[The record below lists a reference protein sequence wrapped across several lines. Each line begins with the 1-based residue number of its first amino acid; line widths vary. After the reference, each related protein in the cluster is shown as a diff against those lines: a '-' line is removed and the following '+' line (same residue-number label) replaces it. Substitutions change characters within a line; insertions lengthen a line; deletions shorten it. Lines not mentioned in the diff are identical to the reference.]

1 MSVFFNTLAEIALT
15 MSVVIL
21 LLLLL
26 GPLLSRRY
34 SIRWRYW
41 AWLAVSVRMLKRFN
55 LGSCIFSERIR
66 V

>member
-1 MSVFFNTLAEIALT
+1 MSDFLITLAEITLT
-15 MSVVIL
+15 MSAVIL

-41 AWLAVSVRMLKRFN
+41 ARHR
-55 LGSCIFSERIR
+55 GG
-66 V
+66 